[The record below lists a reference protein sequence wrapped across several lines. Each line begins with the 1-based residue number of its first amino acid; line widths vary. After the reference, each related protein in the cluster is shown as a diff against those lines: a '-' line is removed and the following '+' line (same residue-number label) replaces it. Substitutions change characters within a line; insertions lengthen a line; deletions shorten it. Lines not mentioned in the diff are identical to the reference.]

1 MNLNVFRNI
10 YYTDSDML
18 LEIPVMGFIIH
29 DFSDLAQAGFFL
41 LSAIYVYWKI
51 KNEKLK
57 HENMKSGKVI
67 EDNEDDN

>member
-1 MNLNVFRNI
+1 
-10 YYTDSDML
+10 
-18 LEIPVMGFIIH
+18 MGFIIH

-57 HENMKSGKVI
+57 HENMKSGKVV